1 MRLILNGGNFI
12 ENLLLGVLI
21 PVFVSFFTV
30 FLPRIFNK
38 TLVFIRKDFFSRDLH
53 EKIEA
58 LKWIETT
65 NCQLGHPLEM
75 VDQKMRLISYGLHPN
90 RDLSIKILYFYS
102 LCEGYEVSSLK
113 TLLRFQ
119 GLYRV
124 KDGDVIP
131 RKYSV
136 LIATLIFIFL
146 VLFSYIPVFLDYQHK
161 GFVVSVIISLS
172 INIVSSMLWTW
183 VVASVITVR
192 KISKRINKFRYNDY

>member
-1 MRLILNGGNFI
+1 MNDGNFI
-12 ENLLLGVLI
+12 ESLLLGVLT
-21 PVFVSFFTV
+21 PVLVSFFTV

-38 TLVFIRKDFFSRDLH
+38 TLVFIRKDFFSLDLN

-75 VDQKMRLISYGLHPN
+75 VDQKIKLIYYGLHPN
-90 RDLSIKILYFYS
+90 RELSIKILYFYS
-102 LCEGYEVSSLK
+102 VCEGYEVPSLK

-124 KDGDVIP
+124 KNGDVIP
-131 RKYSV
+131 HKYSI

-161 GFVVSVIISLS
+161 GFSFSVIISLA
-172 INIVSSMLWTW
+172 INIVSSILWTW
-183 VVASVITVR
+183 VVASVLTVR
-192 KISKRINKFRYNDY
+192 KISKIINKFRCND